1 MKEKFDRLKEI
12 SAECDAIFWT
22 ICYLRKRQ
30 TALGAEYDAI
40 QKELGEHIEG
50 KLPMI
55 FEEMKKWEKENEQ

>member
-1 MKEKFDRLKEI
+1 MKEKFDRLREI
-12 SAECDAIFWT
+12 LRECDAIFWT

-50 KLPMI
+50 KLPNI
-55 FEEMKKWEKENEQ
+55 LEEMKKWEKENEQ